1 MSNNTLNKST
11 NFINRELSWLRF
23 NTRVLSEAQDSNN
36 PLLER
41 LKFIAIYGTNLDEFY
56 MVRVA
61 GLKRLYSARITESG
75 PDRLTPKEQLD
86 EIRSY
91 LKLEK
96 KRLEACYFEIKEE
109 LGKLGLHIKTYA
121 QGNKQ
126 EKAQLKEYF
135 LNHLYPIVVPIAVD
149 ATHPFPH
156 LNNLSYVLALKLQ
169 SLDNP
174 GEIKYGMTRISR
186 MLPGFVRLGDTYFY
200 TDSIVAEFT
209 DELFPGFK
217 VLSWA
222 AFRVTRNA
230 DMEIEEEEGDDF
242 MALMTEGLKSRRK
255 GEIIRLEI
263 SKTEDLELKKF
274 IDPRNPRGY
283 LRM

>member
-96 KRLEACYFEIKEE
+96 KRLEAC
-109 LGKLGLHIKTYA
+109 
-121 QGNKQ
+121 
-126 EKAQLKEYF
+126 
-135 LNHLYPIVVPIAVD
+135 
-149 ATHPFPH
+149 
-156 LNNLSYVLALKLQ
+156 
-169 SLDNP
+169 
-174 GEIKYGMTRISR
+174 
-186 MLPGFVRLGDTYFY
+186 
-200 TDSIVAEFT
+200 
-209 DELFPGFK
+209 
-217 VLSWA
+217 
-222 AFRVTRNA
+222 
-230 DMEIEEEEGDDF
+230 
-242 MALMTEGLKSRRK
+242 
-255 GEIIRLEI
+255 
-263 SKTEDLELKKF
+263 
-274 IDPRNPRGY
+274 
-283 LRM
+283 

>member
-1 MSNNTLNKST
+1 MAPNTFNKPA

-96 KRLEACYFEIKEE
+96 QRLEACYFEIREE
-109 LGKLGLHIKTYA
+109 LSKLGLCIKTY
-121 QGNKQ
+121 N
-126 EKAQLKEYF
+126 E
-135 LNHLYPIVVPIAVD
+135 AV
-149 ATHPFPH
+149 
-156 LNNLSYVLALKLQ
+156 L
-169 SLDNP
+169 
-174 GEIKYGMTRISR
+174 
-186 MLPGFVRLGDTYFY
+186 
-200 TDSIVAEFT
+200 
-209 DELFPGFK
+209 
-217 VLSWA
+217 
-222 AFRVTRNA
+222 
-230 DMEIEEEEGDDF
+230 
-242 MALMTEGLKSRRK
+242 
-255 GEIIRLEI
+255 
-263 SKTEDLELKKF
+263 
-274 IDPRNPRGY
+274 
-283 LRM
+283 